1 MKRLLRIMML
11 LAAMIITAGQ
21 PAWAKD
27 ITINLGEG
35 RGTVTF
41 SEASLEFS
49 KCEALEVGFSF
60 DIPLEVM
67 TQSKTYGG
75 VVMQNYTATLDNGV
89 TIDGTLT
96 GEIAAAASQTYTYT
110 VTNNEMTRRPVSV
123 SMTRGDS
130 NDNDPTVEI
139 ATWSGFRK
147 GACSFTFDD
156 GAPSHVSDAGPLF
169 KKYGYK
175 ATFNLVVNWNPNWS
189 GFQGLADEG
198 HEIASHSNS
207 HGNNMSGEEASSK
220 NNIKA
225 KISQKYGVI
234 TVAYPNCNVPNE
246 SAVLQNYI
254 VGRICN
260 GSWQG
265 MSDNMGKDGPSNWA
279 KVPAIMTG
287 SEGQLKST
295 NDFTSQ
301 MQKVV
306 QSNGWV
312 AFLTHG
318 FQGKSNGNATY
329 SPTDIN
335 AIDGALKWAQQN
347 DKDIWVAPMG
357 HVAMY
362 IKERKASKV
371 EITASTA
378 SLMTIQL
385 KHTIADNI
393 SKYDYPLSLRV
404 KSNWEK
410 VEVTQGD
417 NKLKSKIDGGYIY
430 FDAIPNGGDIVVINE
445 DASKI
450 NYEHHAGDGGLLICY
465 ANADDASAD
474 NWGNTIKCVQDA
486 NNHDKYTYYPTSSTL
501 TDGIVYIVAQPDF
514 GYTGLGATIT
524 AEKTTGSGNAQAR
537 LRAPGVGQTIAV
549 TAVSGHPGVYQFTMP
564 TDGSNV
570 TLSAK
575 FNTLSTNT
583 AAINYLDEKG
593 ASKTKNKGT
602 VYVLDGTEYNLGV
615 ANGETWYVANGELS
629 YGHTLSLYGDVHLIL
644 ADGAKMNVTTVN
656 DYDAITYGSVTIAT
670 TLSIYAQSKGSSMG
684 SLSAACTYPGNTP
697 LGNGIEA
704 GSITINGGKVS
715 ATGKW
720 GLCAGDV
727 IINGG
732 IVTARTMADNGIA
745 IEAGNKVTIN
755 GGQVKAV
762 IYDGDD
768 EDPYIIYGVNG
779 ITLGWTSADDYI
791 LAGSYEVS
799 DNEGAAVT
807 IAEGKRFV
815 AYTAQTGTDAT
826 GIIASGTVTDF
837 GTIGGMTL
845 RPLAVTVTA
854 SDGTKTYEPGYCI
867 ANKAA
872 SVKFLDAE
880 QEIKAPDFTITTG
893 EGASAVTTP
902 YYIYKKDDFVN
913 VDVKDFGQDEVEY
926 ISELDDFIPD
936 SEGDFTMPDHDIT
949 LTGMRYF
956 LNDVEYMDWD
966 STTKKLVKKYT
977 GDLSPKPR
985 VYILTGDEVGTEII
999 SQMSGWYYV
1008 PRSVTYAGGLKLTG
1022 DTHLILGDNATLM
1035 VGNSPQ
1041 AYLDDTYNIGIYA
1054 LDYFTIYGQEKG
1066 TGTLNVNADDNY
1078 HAIWCNYKNLTF
1090 NGGKIVAT
1098 SDDNYCIN
1106 SSDTNITINGG
1117 EVTAKSNMYNAIDAN
1132 NVTINGGTVNA
1143 EGYDGINANGI
1154 LSITGGTVE
1163 AIGISNGIWAN
1174 GDITISG
1181 GKVTATGGTGSGF
1194 AGIYSGG
1201 GTIHLG
1207 YTDADDYI
1215 FASSYSGTVK
1225 VANGKVFQYTDDDTV
1240 YKLFPG
1246 TLDAE
1251 QKTAIGGKKLTALMV
1266 SSFAQLN
1273 TLINESTATTIT
1285 LDKDYT
1291 YIGGDDEVYKDGIV
1305 INRDLTIIGDEHTID
1320 GRSIARIF
1328 HVTDDATL
1336 TIKKA
1341 VLTEGYAEKG
1351 GGIFVD
1357 EGATLNAD
1365 YVNFTDNTAV
1375 YRGGAIYSEGTVIV
1389 DHSVFEKND
1398 ITFRTKNDDNGG
1410 AAIYNMK
1417 GSLTITNTDI
1427 TNNVKNIVPRD
1438 GNAGDLLVGV
1448 VATCGETSITDSQF
1462 TNNAGAWGGAISSL
1476 GYMNDDAYTLT
1487 VTNTKFKE
1495 NSANFGS
1502 AIFVESSELVV
1513 DNCTFEYN
1521 CCVGKGSSGSP
1532 NTQGGAIIVMPSSSK
1547 ATITNSTFTG
1557 NSANTGG
1564 AVSLAGV
1571 DQNSLI
1577 DNCTFTDNIATSE
1590 GGALYLW
1597 TQGDAAVTVKDSKFS
1612 GNTAPWGNAI
1622 SNDGDL
1628 ILSNNTVSSTSA
1640 DIGNYYGS
1648 ILSKINV
1655 DILENKTIDFYGE
1668 ILITAKVTDD
1678 NKNLIKDINFDYD
1691 IKGTTGSSE
1700 TVHAVFESGLYKGTF
1715 TTDVPDVYVVNM
1727 TYPVTDNLV
1736 VKTATLRN
1744 MRGDETAI
1752 LFAENTTNLWAT
1764 FCDIYERNLPEGCTA
1779 YTVSSV
1785 SGTTVNLSEAL
1796 ATIPAYTPVL
1806 IKRSTAGADAVTA
1819 AYSAPGTVPASDYDD
1834 ETGIVTFAATGGTV
1848 YGNAGK
1854 TAVTDSEANHFI
1866 SDQTYVLF
1874 NGKFV
1879 KVGTNSGLAAH
1890 RLWLNVSSAAAREL
1904 IIGDDATGIASMDDA
1919 GSQNADGWYG
1929 LDGRKLDKA
1938 PKKKGVYV
1946 NSGRKVVI
1954 K

>member
-1 MKRLLRIMML
+1 MKRILRIMML
-11 LAAMIITAGQ
+11 LAAMIITVGQ

-156 GAPSHVSDAGPLF
+156 GAPSHVSDAGPVF

-207 HGNNMSGEEASSK
+207 HGQNMSGEEASSK
-220 NNIKA
+220 NNIKG

-234 TVAYPNCNVPNE
+234 TVAYPNCNVPSE

-265 MSDNMGKDGPSNWA
+265 MADNMGKDGPSNWA

-318 FQGKSNGNATY
+318 FQGKNNGSATY
-329 SPTDIN
+329 SPTDLN

-371 EITASTA
+371 EVKASTA
-378 SLMTIQL
+378 SSMTIQL

-393 SKYDYPLSLRV
+393 SKYDYPLSLRL

-583 AAINYLDEKG
+583 ADINYLDEKG

-656 DYDAITYGSVTIAT
+656 DYDAITYGSGTIAT
-670 TLSIYAQSKGSSMG
+670 TLSIYAQSKDSSMG
-684 SLSAACTYPGNTP
+684 SLSAACTYPGNIP
-697 LGNGIEA
+697 FGNGNGIEA
-704 GSITINGGKVS
+704 GSITINGG
-715 ATGKW
+715 T
-720 GLCAGDV
+720 
-727 IINGG
+727 
-732 IVTARTMADNGIA
+732 
-745 IEAGNKVTIN
+745 
-755 GGQVKAV
+755 VK
-762 IYDGDD
+762 
-768 EDPYIIYGVNG
+768 
-779 ITLGWTSADDYI
+779 
-791 LAGSYEVS
+791 
-799 DNEGAAVT
+799 
-807 IAEGKRFV
+807 
-815 AYTAQTGTDAT
+815 
-826 GIIASGTVTDF
+826 
-837 GTIGGMTL
+837 
-845 RPLAVTVTA
+845 
-854 SDGTKTYEPGYCI
+854 
-867 ANKAA
+867 
-872 SVKFLDAE
+872 
-880 QEIKAPDFTITTG
+880 
-893 EGASAVTTP
+893 
-902 YYIYKKDDFVN
+902 
-913 VDVKDFGQDEVEY
+913 
-926 ISELDDFIPD
+926 
-936 SEGDFTMPDHDIT
+936 
-949 LTGMRYF
+949 
-956 LNDVEYMDWD
+956 
-966 STTKKLVKKYT
+966 
-977 GDLSPKPR
+977 
-985 VYILTGDEVGTEII
+985 
-999 SQMSGWYYV
+999 
-1008 PRSVTYAGGLKLTG
+1008 
-1022 DTHLILGDNATLM
+1022 
-1035 VGNSPQ
+1035 
-1041 AYLDDTYNIGIYA
+1041 
-1054 LDYFTIYGQEKG
+1054 
-1066 TGTLNVNADDNY
+1066 
-1078 HAIWCNYKNLTF
+1078 
-1090 NGGKIVAT
+1090 
-1098 SDDNYCIN
+1098 
-1106 SSDTNITINGG
+1106 
-1117 EVTAKSNMYNAIDAN
+1117 
-1132 NVTINGGTVNA
+1132 A
-1143 EGYDGINANGI
+1143 EGYNGINANGI

-1181 GKVTATGGTGSGF
+1181 GQVKATGGTGSY

-1389 DHSVFEKND
+1389 DHSVFDKND

-1462 TNNAGAWGGAISSL
+1462 TKNAGAWGGAISSL

-1487 VTNTKFKE
+1487 VTNTKFEE

-1532 NTQGGAIIVMPSSSK
+1532 NTQGGAIIVYPNSDPTISNSSK
-1547 ATITNSTFTG
+1547 TTITNSTFNK
-1557 NSANTGG
+1557 NSANIGG

-1571 DQNSLI
+1571 DRSSLI
-1577 DNCTFTDNIATSE
+1577 DNCTFTENTASSE

-1597 TQGDAAVTVKDSKFS
+1597 TQSDAVVTVSNSEFS
-1612 GNTAPWGNAI
+1612 DNTSPWGNAI
-1622 SNDGDL
+1622 SNDGEL
-1628 ILSNNTVSSTSA
+1628 ELSNNTVSSTSA
-1640 DIGNYYGS
+1640 DIANYYGS

-1919 GSQNADGWYG
+1919 GSQNADGWYS

>member
-1 MKRLLRIMML
+1 MML

-75 VVMQNYTATLDNGV
+75 VVMQNYTAKLDNGM

-96 GEIAAAASQTYTYT
+96 GEIVAGTSQTYTYT
-110 VTNNEMTRRPVSV
+110 VTSNEMTKRPVSV
-123 SMTRGDS
+123 STALTRSDDS
-130 NDNDPTVEI
+130 GIVEI

-169 KKYGYK
+169 DKYGYK
-175 ATFNLVVNWNPNWS
+175 ATFNLVVNWNPDWI
-189 GFQGLADEG
+189 GFGNMAKNG
-198 HEIASHSNS
+198 HEIASHSNT
-207 HGNNMSGEEASSK
+207 HPQNMSGEEASSK
-220 NNIKA
+220 SSIA
-225 KISQKYGVI
+225 SKIQQKYGVI
-234 TVAYPNCNVPNE
+234 TLAYPNCNVPNAQE
-246 SAVLQNYI
+246 VLKNYI

-260 GSWQG
+260 SGNSIV
-265 MSDNMGKDGPSNWA
+265 GKDGPSNWA
-279 KVPAIMTG
+279 QVPAIMTG
-287 SEGQLKST
+287 PNGS
-295 NDFTSQ
+295 NDFKGPMGS
-301 MQKVV
+301 VV

-312 AFLTHG
+312 SFLTHG
-318 FQGKSNGNATY
+318 FQGKNNGNATY
-329 SPTDIN
+329 SPTDISL
-335 AIDGALKWAQQN
+335 IEDALKWAQQN

-362 IKERKASKV
+362 IKERKASEV

-378 SLMTIQL
+378 SSMTIQL
-385 KHTIADNI
+385 THTIADNI
-393 SKYDYPLSLRV
+393 SDYDYPLSLRV

-410 VEVTQGD
+410 VEVTQG
-417 NKLKSKIDGGYIY
+417 NNVLESKIDGGYIY
-430 FDAIPNGGDIVVINE
+430 FDAIPNDGDIVVINE

-465 ANADDASAD
+465 PNADDASAD
-474 NWGNTIKCVQDA
+474 NLGNVINYVQDA
-486 NNHDKYTYYPTSSTL
+486 DNPDKYTYYPINSTL
-501 TDGIVYIVAQPDF
+501 TDGIVYILAQPDF
-514 GYTGLGATIT
+514 GYSGLGATIT
-524 AEKTTGSGNAQAR
+524 AEKTIGSGEAQAR
-537 LRAPGVGQTIAV
+537 RRTTGNDYPGISQTIAV

-575 FNTLSTNT
+575 FKALTTN
-583 AAINYLDEKG
+583 AEAISYRDEKG
-593 ASKTKNKGT
+593 DTKTKAKGT
-602 VYVLDGTEYNLGV
+602 VYVLDGMEFWLGKSEV
-615 ANGETWYVANGELS
+615 NGGNTVSAIDPDTGEPYETWYVCNADLAYKDGLK
-629 YGHTLSLYGDVHLIL
+629 LYGDVHLIL
-644 ADGAKMNVTTVN
+644 ADGKTMTVN
-656 DYDAITYGSVTIAT
+656 SQCDYDAIGGSNDNTHLTIYGQSSGTGALTATVNDADGAISGCGIA
-670 TLSIYAQSKGSSMG
+670 A
-684 SLSAACTYPGNTP
+684 NR
-697 LGNGIEA
+697 
-704 GSITINGGKVS
+704 ITINGGKIS
-715 ATGKW
+715 ATGLL
-720 GLCAGDV
+720 GIYAMGD
-727 IINGG
+727 I
-732 IVTARTMADNGIA
+732 TM
-745 IEAGNKVTIN
+745 N
-755 GGQVKAV
+755 GGQVTAAGYGSGNYG
-762 IYDGDD
+762 IRSNGGD
-768 EDPYIIYGVNG
+768 II
-779 ITLGWTSADDYI
+779 LGWT
-791 LAGSYEVS
+791 
-799 DNEGAAVT
+799 AA
-807 IAEGKRFV
+807 
-815 AYTAQTGTDAT
+815 
-826 GIIASGTVTDF
+826 TDF
-837 GTIGGMTL
+837 I
-845 RPLAVTVTA
+845 
-854 SDGTKTYEPGYCI
+854 
-867 ANKAA
+867 
-872 SVKFLDAE
+872 
-880 QEIKAPDFTITTG
+880 Q
-893 EGASAVTTP
+893 
-902 YYIYKKDDFVN
+902 
-913 VDVKDFGQDEVEY
+913 
-926 ISELDDFIPD
+926 
-936 SEGDFTMPDHDIT
+936 
-949 LTGMRYF
+949 
-956 LNDVEYMDWD
+956 
-966 STTKKLVKKYT
+966 
-977 GDLSPKPR
+977 
-985 VYILTGDEVGTEII
+985 
-999 SQMSGWYYV
+999 
-1008 PRSVTYAGGLKLTG
+1008 
-1022 DTHLILGDNATLM
+1022 
-1035 VGNSPQ
+1035 
-1041 AYLDDTYNIGIYA
+1041 
-1054 LDYFTIYGQEKG
+1054 
-1066 TGTLNVNADDNY
+1066 
-1078 HAIWCNYKNLTF
+1078 
-1090 NGGKIVAT
+1090 
-1098 SDDNYCIN
+1098 
-1106 SSDTNITINGG
+1106 
-1117 EVTAKSNMYNAIDAN
+1117 
-1132 NVTINGGTVNA
+1132 
-1143 EGYDGINANGI
+1143 
-1154 LSITGGTVE
+1154 
-1163 AIGISNGIWAN
+1163 
-1174 GDITISG
+1174 
-1181 GKVTATGGTGSGF
+1181 
-1194 AGIYSGG
+1194 
-1201 GTIHLG
+1201 
-1207 YTDADDYI
+1207 
-1215 FASSYSGTVK
+1215 ASSYSSSVK
-1225 VANGKVFQYTDDDTV
+1225 VAGDKVFQYTDDDTA

-1246 TLDAE
+1246 TLDAG
-1251 QKTAIGGKKLTALMV
+1251 QITAIGGKKLTALMV

-1375 YRGGAIYSEGTVIV
+1375 YRGGAIYTEGTVKV
-1389 DHSVFEKND
+1389 DHSVFDKND
-1398 ITFRTKNDDNGG
+1398 ITYRTKNDDNGG
-1410 AAIYNMK
+1410 AAIFNMK

-1427 TNNVKNIVPRD
+1427 TNNVKDIVPRN

-1448 VATCGETSITDSQF
+1448 VVTTGETLITDSKF
-1462 TNNAGAWGGAISSL
+1462 AKNAGAWGGAISSL
-1476 GYMNDDAYTLT
+1476 GYMNTDAYTLT
-1487 VTNTKFKE
+1487 VKDTEFE
-1495 NSANFGS
+1495 GNSATFGS
-1502 AIFVESSELVV
+1502 AIFVESSVLVV
-1513 DNCTFEYN
+1513 DDCTFEKN
-1521 CCVGKGSSGSP
+1521 RCVGVGASGTS
-1532 NTQGGAIIVMPSSSK
+1532 NTQGGAIVVHPGPSK
-1547 ATITNSTFTG
+1547 ATITNSTFTE
-1557 NSANTGG
+1557 NSANIGG
-1564 AVSLAGV
+1564 AVSLAGI

-1577 DNCTFTDNIATSE
+1577 DNCTFTENTAGSE

-1597 TQGDAAVTVKDSKFS
+1597 TQNDAVVTVSNSKFTD
-1612 GNTAPWGNAI
+1612 NTSPWGNAI

-1628 ILSNNTVSSTSA
+1628 ELSANTVSLTSA
-1640 DIGNYYGS
+1640 DIANYYGS

-1715 TTDVPDVYVVNM
+1715 TSDVPGVYVVNM
-1727 TYPVTDNLV
+1727 TYSPSNDPEDNLD

-1744 MRGDETAI
+1744 MRGAEIAT

-1819 AYSAPGTVPASDYDD
+1819 AYSAPGTVPASGYDD